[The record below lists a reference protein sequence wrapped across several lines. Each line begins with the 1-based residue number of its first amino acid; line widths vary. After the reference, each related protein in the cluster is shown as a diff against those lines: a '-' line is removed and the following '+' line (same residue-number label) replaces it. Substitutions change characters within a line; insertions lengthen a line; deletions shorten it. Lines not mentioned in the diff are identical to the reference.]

1 MMPETYFER
10 TVLIFAGV
18 IVPQLENNSALQKP
32 FLDNFEKLM
41 NGIDPDSF
49 DKIKLLVKVIG
60 ILSWVYNLKSFK
72 TLNRDQ
78 KERFV
83 EKLFHFPISMLVA
96 GLTGLRSLV
105 FIAYYG
111 IPAVWKDINYD
122 GPIVSNDI

>member
-10 TVLIFAGV
+10 NVLIFAGV
-18 IVPQLENNSALQKP
+18 IVPQLENKSTLQKP

-41 NGIDPDSF
+41 KGIEPDSY

-60 ILSWVYNLKSFK
+60 IFSWVYNLKSFK
-72 TLNRDQ
+72 ALNRDQ
-78 KERFV
+78 KERFI

-122 GPIVSNDI
+122 GPIVANK

>member
-10 TVLIFAGV
+10 NVLLFAGV
-18 IVPQLENNSALQKP
+18 IVPQLEKKSPLQKP

-41 NGIDPDSF
+41 KGIDPDSF

-60 ILSWVYNLKSFK
+60 ILSWVYNLRSFK
-72 TLNRDQ
+72 SLNGDQ
-78 KERFV
+78 KVRFI

-111 IPAVWKDINYD
+111 IPEVWRDINYD
-122 GPIVSNDI
+122 GPIVTNN